1 MLVISDRTNRTVI
14 ETIKGQSSGSAN
26 SLSVLEPYY
35 YGGIPDDQK
44 QQLPIKQIGLIVT
57 EPFIGCM
64 SDFKISQSMIRDRLK
79 KIELMTCA
87 NNHESGTFF
96 TGETLTSHAS
106 LPNFINLND
115 AYEISFEF
123 KSRTQNGVVLYIGSR
138 VTGSSDYALLE
149 LVNGVLNYKFKKA
162 GVENI
167 VKFTPKFHRN
177 ELCNSNWVRVL
188 LKKEVNGHI
197 SLQLKGID
205 ASGSFAE
212 DLRVEN
218 ELLSDVYIGALPIR
232 GQYADITQ
240 TNEPFVGCMRD
251 LTIMKSNNNYNG
263 KVLLQMNLQE
273 GVLNYC
279 PLR

>member
-1 MLVISDRTNRTVI
+1 
-14 ETIKGQSSGSAN
+14 
-26 SLSVLEPYY
+26 
-35 YGGIPDDQK
+35 
-44 QQLPIKQIGLIVT
+44 
-57 EPFIGCM
+57 
-64 SDFKISQSMIRDRLK
+64 
-79 KIELMTCA
+79 MTCA

-106 LPNFINLND
+106 LPNFINLKD

-138 VTGSSDYALLE
+138 DAGSSDHALLE
-149 LVNGVLNYKFKKA
+149 LVNGELNYKFKRA
-162 GVENI
+162 SVENI

-188 LKKEVNGHI
+188 LKKQTNGHI

-205 ASGSFAE
+205 ASSSFDE
-212 DLRVEN
+212 DLRIEN
-218 ELLSDVYIGALPIR
+218 ESLSNIYIAALPTR
-232 GQYADITQ
+232 AQYADITQ

-251 LTIMKSNNNYNG
+251 LTIMKGNNNYNS